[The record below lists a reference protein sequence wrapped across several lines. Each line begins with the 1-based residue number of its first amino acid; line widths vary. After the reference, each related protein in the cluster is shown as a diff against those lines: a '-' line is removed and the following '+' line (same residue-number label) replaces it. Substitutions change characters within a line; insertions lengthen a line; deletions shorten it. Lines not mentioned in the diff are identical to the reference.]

1 MWEALVGRPGWE
13 KEWVVPYLL
22 GRTRSK
28 LGAEPRVVLET
39 VSRDGELCT
48 PLLVPALALLANL

>member
-1 MWEALVGRPGWE
+1 MGRPGWE